1 MGTFNDIFC
10 YANDPYECEI
20 LYEGI
25 DVIFDGDFKCQICNF
40 DGERLY
46 IEDDYEDD
54 YDDEFES
61 LFEDDFDR

>member
-1 MGTFNDIFC
+1 MSTFNDIFC
-10 YANDPYECEI
+10 YANDPYECEV

-40 DGERLY
+40 DGERLN

-54 YDDEFES
+54 
-61 LFEDDFDR
+61 FDR